1 MDTTALRPVIAVR
14 EENCV
19 NCHRCIAVCPVKM
32 CNDGSG
38 DVVHVN
44 SELCLGCGEC
54 LDACTHDARVGLDDT
69 AAFFTDLEAG
79 TKMVAISAP
88 AVAAN
93 LGGNYLQLNGWLASL
108 GVDAFFDVS
117 FGAELTV
124 KSYLEY
130 KRTKNPKCI
139 IAQPC
144 PTLVSFIEM
153 YRPELIP
160 LLAPADSP
168 MTHTMK
174 MIREFYPQYA
184 NHRIAVISPCYSKKR
199 EFDDVG
205 YGDYNVTIKALARY
219 IEENDI
225 VISRY
230 PEHPFTG
237 PDAERAVLFST
248 PGGLMRTAERHVP
261 GISEKT
267 RKIEGQPGIYHY
279 LAHLGEAIKSGE
291 APIHELI
298 DCLNCEM
305 GCNSGPATTNRG
317 KHPDII
323 EYAIEE
329 RNKEAQE
336 RYRAKGLH
344 LSRKA
349 AHRKLDRLIAK
360 FWKPGLYSRS
370 YIDRSSFFKNAI
382 RNPSSDEIQ
391 EVYRKMHKTE
401 KKHILNCGA
410 CGYKSCEQ
418 MAVAILNGLNRV
430 ENCRHYM
437 ETEVLLLNESHQQ
450 ELSLSIESIAI
461 SSSQRLGTNIR
472 DISSLA
478 DLSSEMASCVVESS
492 AAIEQ
497 MVANITSITAM
508 LGNNEQSVSALTEAS
523 SNGKTGINTIVTLM
537 TDVSHQSDSLLEASA
552 VIEQIASQTNLLAMN
567 AAIEAAHAG
576 DAGRGFAVVADEIRK
591 LAENSGNQAATIS
604 RALQHIKQ
612 LIDETSE
619 SSLSAQSGF
628 ERVVDLANQVR
639 KEETSIK
646 AAVEEQSAGG
656 QQVLEALA
664 RINDLTTKVKDDS
677 AVLLTASRE
686 ILEEIESLT
695 EIGSNETTPAEHPVL
710 QDMLS
715 VPES

>member
-1 MDTTALRPVIAVR
+1 MEKVALRPVIAVN

-44 SELCLGCGEC
+44 SELCIGCGEC
-54 LDACTHDARVGLDDT
+54 IEACTHDARVGLDDT
-69 AAFFTDLEAG
+69 AAFFADLEAG
-79 TKMVAISAP
+79 TKMVAIAAP
-88 AVAAN
+88 ATAAS
-93 LGGNYLQLNGWLASL
+93 LDGNYLQLNGWLASL

-130 KRTKNPKCI
+130 KNAQNPKCI

-144 PTLVSFIEM
+144 PTLVTFIEL
-153 YRPELIP
+153 YRPELIS

-168 MTHTMK
+168 MGHTMK
-174 MIREFYPQYA
+174 MIREFYPQYK

-199 EFDDVG
+199 EFDYIG
-205 YGDYNVTIKALARY
+205 HGDYNVTIKAIAHY
-219 IEENDI
+219 IEKNDI
-225 VISRY
+225 DLSRY
-230 PEHPFTG
+230 PEHPYTG

-267 RKIEGQPGIYHY
+267 RKIEGHPGVYHY

-305 GCNSGPATTNRG
+305 GCNGGPATTNRG
-317 KHPDII
+317 KHIDVI
-323 EYAIEE
+323 ESAIEK

-344 LSRKA
+344 LSKKA
-349 AHRKLDRLIAK
+349 AFKKIDRLIAR
-360 FWKPGLYSRS
+360 FWKPGLYDRT
-370 YIDRSSFFKNAI
+370 YVDRSSVFQKTI
-382 RNPSSDEIQ
+382 RNPTSSEIQ
-391 EVYRKMHKTE
+391 EIYRKMHKTE

-418 MAVAILNGLNRV
+418 MAVAIINGLNRV

-437 ETEVLLLNESHQQ
+437 EVEVEILHENHHEELNRTIRSV
-450 ELSLSIESIAI
+450 AG
-461 SSSQRLGTNIR
+461 SSASRLKANMT
-472 DISSLA
+472 DINSLA
-478 DLSSEMASCVVESS
+478 DLSSEMASSVVESS

-497 MVANITSITAM
+497 MVANIQSITTM
-508 LGNNEQSVSALTEAS
+508 LANNEQSVTALDEAS
-523 SNGKTGINTIVTLM
+523 SNGKQGINSIVSLM
-537 TDVSHQSDSLLEASA
+537 GDVAHQSDSLLEASA
-552 VIEQIASQTNLLAMN
+552 VIQQIASQTNLLAMN

-576 DAGRGFAVVADEIRK
+576 EAGRGFAVVADEIRK

-628 ERVVDLANQVR
+628 ERVVTLSEQV
-639 KEETSIK
+639 KNEEASIK

-664 RINDLTTKVKDDS
+664 RINDLTAKVKDDS
-677 AVLLTASRE
+677 AILLSSSNE
-686 ILEEIESLT
+686 ILSEIETLST
-695 EIGSNETTPAEHPVL
+695 VSNSDTTI
-710 QDMLS
+710 
-715 VPES
+715 PERPSRTDTILVQG